1 MKSSGNTE
9 DPRCRIPLWIVL
21 ASEDNPKACTGR
33 RAIRYALAV
42 EANERH
48 HPPPGALLLDPYS
61 SHPLSR
67 KDAGA
72 AMEKGVVA
80 VDCSW
85 NRLSSRGKYPAGGR
99 WLAALKEKRRLPLV
113 LAANPQHYG
122 RLGELNTAEALG
134 ASVYVLC
141 GRDAAEVFLNRFSF
155 GRSFMEL
162 NGELLERYRGAL
174 DAKGIEEA
182 ERDWAG
188 QA

>member
-1 MKSSGNTE
+1 MKSSGNTRH
-9 DPRCRIPLWIVL
+9 PNSRIPLWIVL

-42 EANERH
+42 EATDRH
-48 HPPPGALLLDPYS
+48 HPPPGALLLDPYAS
-61 SHPLSR
+61 TPLSR
-67 KDAGA
+67 ADSDAA
-72 AMEKGVVA
+72 TEKGVVA

-85 NRLSSRGKYPAGGR
+85 NRLSSRGRYPAGGS
-99 WLAALKEKRRLPLV
+99 WLAALDQRRRLPLV

-141 GRDAAEVFLNRFSF
+141 GREEAKAFLERFSF
-155 GRSFMEL
+155 GRSFLEL
-162 NGELLERYRGAL
+162 NGELLERYRDAL
-174 DAKGIEEA
+174 DGKAIEEA

-188 QA
+188 QS